1 MKIIISP
8 AKKMISTQDDFTFE
22 NIPCFL
28 NEANKLNKY
37 LSGLNRCELYSVL
50 KCNDKILE
58 LNYKRYKSNNL
69 NKNLSMAL
77 TTYVGLQYQHMAPH
91 LFTVD
96 EWEYVNQHLYI
107 LSGLYGLLKPN
118 DGIVNY
124 RLEMQAK
131 INYKNFDNLY
141 DFWGDKIAK
150 KLCEDTDFILNLA
163 SKEYSEIVEKYATT
177 RVVTCV
183 FGILENDKI
192 KVKGTLAKMAR
203 GEMVRYLATNNIDNI
218 EDIKQFNDNGF
229 EYSMLYSS
237 ENELVFIKY
246 LD

>member
-8 AKKMISTQDDFTFE
+8 AKKMINTQDDFYYAQL
-22 NIPCFL
+22 PVFL
-28 NEANKLNKY
+28 KHAEQLSKY
-37 LSGLNRCELYSVL
+37 LKHASKSELYDIL
-50 KCNDKILE
+50 RCNEKILDF
-58 LNYKRYKSNNL
+58 NYERYQINSL
-69 NKNLSMAL
+69 NKNLSRAL

-91 LFTVD
+91 LFTEE
-96 EWEYVNQHLYI
+96 EWEYVNKHLFI
-107 LSGLYGLLKPN
+107 LSGLYGLLRPS
-118 DGIVNY
+118 DGIVSY

-131 INYKNFDNLY
+131 INYRNFDNLY
-141 DFWGDKIAK
+141 EFWGDKIAK

-163 SKEYSEIVEKYATT
+163 SKEYSEIVERYATT

-229 EYSMLYSS
+229 EYCAKLSS
-237 ENELVFIKY
+237 DTKLVFIKS
-246 LD
+246 